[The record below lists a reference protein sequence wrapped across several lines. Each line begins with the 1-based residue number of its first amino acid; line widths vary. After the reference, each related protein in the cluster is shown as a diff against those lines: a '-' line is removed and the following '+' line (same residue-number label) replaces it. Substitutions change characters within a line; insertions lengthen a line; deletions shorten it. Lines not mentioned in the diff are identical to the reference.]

1 MTQPADPA
9 APKNEVPK
17 PGTVSYLDQITK
29 AAAVFGALIATGQ
42 AGTSWISGYWTS
54 QAELHK
60 KEKELELS
68 QIKARSDLAESYIKL
83 IIAKETKD
91 ADQVMLMGAL
101 SELKDHPLQ
110 EWAKKRFA
118 ERQRNLDAFNRA
130 QLARSEALE
139 LKTDTERRLAELVA
153 DIQALSAE
161 RELRREDVAE
171 SNRLQALIRAKQID
185 LEEARGTL
193 RVVTKVE
200 TEIVATSTVQTVTTP
215 ASTDAISALE
225 RKINVELLM
234 TAFPEQARQNIQA
247 DVGFLAAAM
256 KEAQI
261 ADSRLA
267 AAIIATIAVEA
278 PLFERFEEPQSKFNT
293 KEQPFDLYESG
304 TRVGALLGNTQPGDG
319 ARFKGRGYVGLTGR
333 DNYRRTAARLNT
345 DIVSSPD
352 LAKRPDVAARI
363 ICDFFLARLSQI
375 TAALDRNDLL
385 VARRLVNGGS
395 RGFDEFSNAYNKVLA
410 KLNRA

>member
-1 MTQPADPA
+1 
-9 APKNEVPK
+9 
-17 PGTVSYLDQITK
+17 
-29 AAAVFGALIATGQ
+29 
-42 AGTSWISGYWTS
+42 
-54 QAELHK
+54 
-60 KEKELELS
+60 
-68 QIKARSDLAESYIKL
+68 
-83 IIAKETKD
+83 
-91 ADQVMLMGAL
+91 MGAL

-395 RGFDEFSNAYNKVLA
+395 RGFDEFSNAYNKILA

>member
-345 DIVSSPD
+345 DTVSSPD

-395 RGFDEFSNAYNKVLA
+395 RGFDEFSNAYNKILA
-410 KLNRA
+410 KLNRV